1 MTNQRGIVA
10 QDDRFSNLASAL
22 TFHASFDDGP
32 NADYALGDGQI
43 YSAIVQGSEEV
54 TELIPGLGDRPLAL
68 IPSGGK
74 FGGALRFTRENSHVV
89 VYKAERNVAYSPE
102 EFHGTASFWLN
113 LDPSAIPGHYCD
125 PFQLTDKVY
134 DDACI
139 WVDFTKNV
147 TPPNFRLGV
156 FGDRRAWDINGSG
169 ESSEEFH
176 FRLVTVAE
184 PPFAEG
190 RWTHVAVTWDG
201 INDTRPGRA
210 RLYFDAV
217 YQGATNV
224 IPEHFSWD
232 ITKAGI
238 RLGMG
243 HFVGL
248 IDDLALFNRPLSA
261 EELRLLYGLERG
273 VAELHGQ

>member
-1 MTNQRGIVA
+1 MTAEREMVA
-10 QDDRFSNLASAL
+10 QGDWRANLASAL
-22 TFHASFDDGP
+22 TFHASFDEGP
-32 NADYALGDGQI
+32 NADYALGDDQL
-43 YSAIVQGSEEV
+43 YSAIVRGAEEV
-54 TELIPGLGDRPLAL
+54 TALIPGLGSRPLAL
-68 IPSGGK
+68 IPGGGK
-74 FGGALRFTRENSHVV
+74 FGGALKFTRENSHVV
-89 VYKAERNVAYSPE
+89 VYKAEQNVAYRPE
-102 EFHGTASFWLN
+102 KFRGTASFWLS
-113 LDPSAIPGHYCD
+113 LDPAAIPGHYCD

-139 WVDFTKNV
+139 WVDFTKND

-156 FGDRRAWDINGSG
+156 FGDRSAWDVKGG
-169 ESSEEFH
+169 GGSSEEFH

-184 PPFAEG
+184 PPFAED
-190 RWTHVAVTWDG
+190 RWTHVAITWDG
-201 INDTRPGRA
+201 VNDTRQGRA

-232 ITKAGI
+232 IANAGI

-248 IDDLALFNRPLSA
+248 IDDVALFNRPLSIA
-261 EELRLLYGLERG
+261 ELRLLYGLERG
-273 VAELHGQ
+273 VAELYQP